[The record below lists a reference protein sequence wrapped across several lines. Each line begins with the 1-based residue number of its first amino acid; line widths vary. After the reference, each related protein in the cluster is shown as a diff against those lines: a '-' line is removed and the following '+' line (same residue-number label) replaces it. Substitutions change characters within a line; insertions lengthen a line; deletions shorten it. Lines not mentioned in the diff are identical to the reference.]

1 MTRPIQSHSKKLLA
15 VRHRR
20 IGRKVLLADRL
31 ARAVAPNTQKRRN
44 KDWRVIFAKPK
55 LAASIVIGVLV
66 VGALTF
72 TGMQAYSAQQ
82 AEARQAEATEKFAL
96 QKEKAAEADACRR
109 AKIEQKADL
118 VGKVTYDE
126 LYDGNECNK

>member
-1 MTRPIQSHSKKLLA
+1 MTRPIQSHSKKPLA

-31 ARAVAPNTQKRRN
+31 ARAVAPNTQKRRSN
-44 KDWRVIFAKPK
+44 DWRVIFAKPK

-66 VGALTF
+66 VGALGF
-72 TGMQAYSAQQ
+72 TGIQAYSAQQ
-82 AEARQAEATEKFAL
+82 AETRQAEATEQFAL

-109 AKIEQKADL
+109 AKLEQKADL

>member
-1 MTRPIQSHSKKLLA
+1 MTRPIQSHSKKPLA

-31 ARAVAPNTQKRRN
+31 AQAVAPNTQKRGG

-55 LAASIVIGVLV
+55 FAASIVIGVLI
-66 VGALTF
+66 VGVLGF

-82 AEARQAEATEKFAL
+82 AKARQAEATEQFAL
-96 QKEKAAEADACRR
+96 QKEKAAKADACRR
-109 AKIEQKADL
+109 AKLEQKPDL

-126 LYDGNECNK
+126 LYDGDECDK